1 MIYRDLKPENVLLD
15 SEGHIKITDFGLSKE
30 GLDENQGR
38 TESFCGT
45 PEYLA
50 PEVIRDKSYTVAI
63 DIYSLGLVLYE
74 LLTGVNP
81 MKTGPDT
88 PFIDLMNNIL
98 EMEFK
103 YPEHMSADA
112 KDICQKLLN
121 KNPDERL
128 GCGKNGSN
136 EIREH
141 PFFKSI
147 DWDMLYQ
154 RKVVP
159 SYVPEVGSSRDTT
172 HVDDEFTNE
181 EPEMT
186 PVENSILL
194 E

>member
-15 SEGHIKITDFGLSKE
+15 SEGHVKITDFGLSKE

-74 LLTGVNP
+74 LMTGVNP
-81 MKTGPDT
+81 MKTGPET
-88 PFIDLMNNIL
+88 PFIDMMNNIL
-98 EMEFK
+98 QMDFK
-103 YPEHMSADA
+103 YPESMSAEA

-128 GCGKNGSN
+128 GCGEKGAE

-147 DWDMLYQ
+147 DWDLLY
-154 RKVVP
+154 
-159 SYVPEVGSSRDTT
+159 
-172 HVDDEFTNE
+172 
-181 EPEMT
+181 
-186 PVENSILL
+186 
-194 E
+194 